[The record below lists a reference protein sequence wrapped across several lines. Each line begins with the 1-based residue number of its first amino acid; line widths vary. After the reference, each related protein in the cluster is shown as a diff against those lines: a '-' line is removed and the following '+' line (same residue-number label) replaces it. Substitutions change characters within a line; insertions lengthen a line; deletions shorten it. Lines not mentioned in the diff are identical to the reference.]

1 MRSFAYYVVLEYAG
15 RCEMEEDIKSFL
27 DYLASGKKY
36 SKNTVAAY
44 HNDLNQLSEYVKSEG
59 LVAGDDPSKPKLN
72 AEILSGYLH
81 SLRGRKYKASTVARK
96 IAAAKSFLK
105 FMVDRGKL
113 RGDLTPTLASPQ
125 VSKALPKPLSVSEV
139 RRLLSEP
146 AKLSTIDAKRD
157 KTMMELL
164 YATGLRASE
173 LMALNTRDVD
183 LRKNTVRCSGPGSK
197 VRVVPIDPPV
207 ARLVKEYIDVV
218 RPDLL
223 SDEKELA
230 LFLNRRGERLTRQ
243 GFWQIIQGYADKV
256 GLSGKVTPRSLRHS
270 FAAHKLKSGV
280 DLESVQELLGHAHI
294 STTRS
299 YTQVEFRP

>member
-1 MRSFAYYVVLEYAG
+1 
-15 RCEMEEDIKSFL
+15 MEEDIKSFL
-27 DYLASGKKY
+27 DYLASEKKY
-36 SKNTVAAY
+36 SKNTLAAY
-44 HNDLNQLSEYVKSEG
+44 HNDLNQLADYVKSEG
-59 LVAGDDPSKPKLN
+59 MVAGRDPSEPRLN
-72 AEILSGYLH
+72 AELLSGYLH
-81 SLRGRKYKASTVARK
+81 SLRGRKYKSSTVARK

-113 RGDLTPTLASPQ
+113 RGDLAPTLASPQ
-125 VSKALPKPLSVSEV
+125 VSKPLPKPLSVVEV

-157 KTMMELL
+157 KAMMELL

-173 LMALNTRDVD
+173 LMALNTRDID
-183 LRKNTVRCSGPGSK
+183 LRKNTVRCSGSGSR

-207 ARLVKEYIDVV
+207 TRLVKEYIDVV

-223 SDEKELA
+223 SDEKEVA

-270 FAAHKLKSGV
+270 FAAHKLKSGA
-280 DLESVQELLGHAHI
+280 DLEVVQELLGHAHI
-294 STTRS
+294 STTRA
-299 YTQVEFRP
+299 YTQVELRP